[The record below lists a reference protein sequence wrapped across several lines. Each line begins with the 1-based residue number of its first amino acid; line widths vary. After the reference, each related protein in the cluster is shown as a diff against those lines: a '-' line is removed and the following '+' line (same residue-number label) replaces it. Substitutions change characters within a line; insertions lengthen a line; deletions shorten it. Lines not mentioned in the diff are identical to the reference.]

1 MKTILNLVCTIMFFS
16 FLGAFTSCSQD
27 LSLSEQQ
34 EIVRN
39 DADYKLFVDHLKKS
53 QELALTNYFGNLKL
67 EPEPTRP
74 PATDQELVEYL
85 RQSGVKHPEEF
96 VQLKNDLAGSMSRMV
111 KKHDFLREKS
121 TEEQKVFFK
130 TLLEQYG
137 DANLSQEFLLNA
149 LQKSKQN

>member
-1 MKTILNLVCTIMFFS
+1 MFFS

>member
-1 MKTILNLVCTIMFFS
+1 MFFS
-16 FLGAFTSCSQD
+16 FLGAFTSYSQD

-34 EIVRN
+34 DIVRN
-39 DADYKLFVDHLKKS
+39 DVDYKLFVDHLKKS
-53 QELALTNYFGNLKL
+53 KELALTNYFGNPKL
-67 EPEPTRP
+67 EPK
-74 PATDQELVEYL
+74 PARSAGTDQELVEYL

-137 DANLSQEFLLNA
+137 DANLSQGFLLNA
-149 LQKSKQN
+149 LQRGKQN